1 MQTVYT
7 AVPIMSLLP
16 SSAPLHAPAM
26 PAGGRPRI
34 WAMGISRLSRAFAEL
49 IPAYA
54 ARAEF
59 RIVGRAFEAAASAI
73 NREVREGRVDVVV
86 AGGSNGAYL
95 RQHVDVPVVLVKV
108 TGFDVMSALA
118 TARRISPKVAL
129 VTHASTYAEVD
140 EFVRA
145 FSLDIPRYTYLTEDD
160 ATARV
165 RALKE
170 EGIRVVVGPGMVTD
184 LADKYG
190 LMGVFL
196 YSGNAVRLALEDAI
210 EAARLRRIES
220 TRRDYVNTILAHLNE
235 GVAAVD
241 TEGRVQAFNP
251 AMERFLGT
259 PTGVAVGR
267 KLSTLAPGLAL
278 DAVMESGTRELEAIH
293 RLGDRMVVVN
303 RIPIVGEAGT
313 TGAVLTIQ
321 DANAIHRAD
330 RNLRSRARARPA
342 GVRYSLDDLAGA
354 SPAMSDLRALARRY
368 ALVDSTVLVGGESGT
383 GKEVLAQGMHD
394 ASPRRAFPFIAVNCA
409 AFPESLLESEL
420 FGYEEGAFT
429 GARRGGKAGLFESAH
444 NGTLFL
450 DEVGDMPPALQT
462 RLLRVLQEKQVLPI
476 GGIEAV
482 PINVRVI
489 AATHRDLAARVR
501 EGTFR
506 QDLYYRLNILRIE
519 MPPLRERVAD
529 LPDLAELLY
538 RRAQERLGTKAPQ
551 RLPATVRERL
561 TRYAWPGNIRE
572 LENVTERIA
581 VLVAGAELQPAAL
594 QRELQAAVPE
604 LFSSEN
610 GEGVSRMPM
619 EMEMA
624 MLTAPSEESRSLA
637 GVAKASQ
644 AEHIRR
650 VLAECGGNR
659 TAACAQL
666 GISATTLWRRLKE
679 G

>member
-1 MQTVYT
+1 M
-7 AVPIMSLLP
+7 
-16 SSAPLHAPAM
+16 
-26 PAGGRPRI
+26 
-34 WAMGISRLSRAFAEL
+34 
-49 IPAYA
+49 
-54 ARAEF
+54 
-59 RIVGRAFEAAASAI
+59 
-73 NREVREGRVDVVV
+73 VV

-538 RRAQERLGTKAPQ
+538 RRAQERLGTRTRSACPQ
-551 RLPATVRERL
+551 WCGSASRAMH
-561 TRYAWPGNIRE
+561 WPGNIRE

-610 GEGVSRMPM
+610 GEGMPRMPT
-619 EMEMA
+619 EMA
-624 MLTAPSEESRSLA
+624 ILNAPSERA
-637 GVAKASQ
+637 ARWPAWP
-644 AEHIRR
+644 RR
-650 VLAECGGNR
+650 VRRSTSAGCWRSAAAIGRLPAPSLGSVPPRFGADCGKADR
-659 TAACAQL
+659 
-666 GISATTLWRRLKE
+666 
-679 G
+679 

>member
-1 MQTVYT
+1 MTAPQTSP
-7 AVPIMSLLP
+7 A
-16 SSAPLHAPAM
+16 APA
-26 PAGGRPRI
+26 PAAPRPRI
-34 WAMGISRLSRAFAEL
+34 WTVGISRLTRAFAEL
-49 IPAYA
+49 IPSYTAQ
-54 ARAEF
+54 AEF
-59 RIVGRAFEAAASAI
+59 RILDKGYDAAASAI
-73 NREVREGRVDVVV
+73 ARDGRVDVVV

-140 EFVRA
+140 EFLRA
-145 FSLDIPRYTYLTEDD
+145 FSLTVATYTYLTEDD

-165 RALKE
+165 RALRE
-170 EGIRVVVGPGMVTD
+170 EGVRVVVGPGMVTD
-184 LADKYG
+184 LAERYG
-190 LMGVFL
+190 LVGVFL

-220 TRRDYVNTILAHLNE
+220 ARRDYVNTILAHLNE

-241 TEGRVQAFNP
+241 VEGRIQSFNP

-259 PTGVAVGR
+259 TAAAAAGR
-267 KLSTLAPGLAL
+267 KLAALAPGLGL
-278 DAVMESGTRELEAIH
+278 DSVMQSGTQELEAIH

-330 RNLRSRARARPA
+330 RNLRSRSRARRA
-342 GVRYSLDDLAGA
+342 GVRYTLDDLAGA
-354 SPAMSDLRALARRY
+354 SAAMTDLRALARRY
-368 ALVDSTVLVGGESGT
+368 AAVDSTVLIGGESGT

-394 ASPRRAFPFIAVNCA
+394 ASPRRAFPFVAVNCA
-409 AFPESLLESEL
+409 AFPETLLESEL

-429 GARRGGKAGLFESAH
+429 GARRGGRAGLFESAH

-476 GGIEAV
+476 GGLEAIPV
-482 PINVRVI
+482 NVRVI
-489 AATHRDLAARVR
+489 AATHRDLAALVR
-501 EGTFR
+501 EGSFR
-506 QDLYYRLNILRIE
+506 QDLYYRLNILRID
-519 MPPLRERVAD
+519 MPPLRERAQD
-529 LPDLAELLY
+529 LPDLAELLF
-538 RRAQERLGTKAPQ
+538 RRAQERLSIARPMP
-551 RLPATVRERL
+551 LPAPVRKRL
-561 TRYAWPGNIRE
+561 ADYAWPGNIRE

-581 VLVAGAELQPAAL
+581 VMIAGRKLDGAAL
-594 QRELQAAVPE
+594 LRDLQAAVPE
-604 LFSSEN
+604 LFATPAGVPDA
-610 GEGVSRMPM
+610 GEPVVGGPGG
-619 EMEMA
+619 
-624 MLTAPSEESRSLA
+624 APEVAAPAIADANRSLA
-637 GVAKASQ
+637 GVARASQ
-644 AEHIRR
+644 AAHIRR
-650 VLAECGGNR
+650 VLAECNGDR
-659 TAACAQL
+659 AAACHLL

-679 G
+679 ADGR

>member
-1 MQTVYT
+1 
-7 AVPIMSLLP
+7 
-16 SSAPLHAPAM
+16 
-26 PAGGRPRI
+26 
-34 WAMGISRLSRAFAEL
+34 
-49 IPAYA
+49 
-54 ARAEF
+54 
-59 RIVGRAFEAAASAI
+59 
-73 NREVREGRVDVVV
+73 
-86 AGGSNGAYL
+86 
-95 RQHVDVPVVLVKV
+95 
-108 TGFDVMSALA
+108 
-118 TARRISPKVAL
+118 
-129 VTHASTYAEVD
+129 
-140 EFVRA
+140 
-145 FSLDIPRYTYLTEDD
+145 
-160 ATARV
+160 
-165 RALKE
+165 
-170 EGIRVVVGPGMVTD
+170 
-184 LADKYG
+184 
-190 LMGVFL
+190 
-196 YSGNAVRLALEDAI
+196 
-210 EAARLRRIES
+210 
-220 TRRDYVNTILAHLNE
+220 
-235 GVAAVD
+235 
-241 TEGRVQAFNP
+241 
-251 AMERFLGT
+251 
-259 PTGVAVGR
+259 
-267 KLSTLAPGLAL
+267 
-278 DAVMESGTRELEAIH
+278 
-293 RLGDRMVVVN
+293 
-303 RIPIVGEAGT
+303 
-313 TGAVLTIQ
+313 
-321 DANAIHRAD
+321 
-330 RNLRSRARARPA
+330 
-342 GVRYSLDDLAGA
+342 
-354 SPAMSDLRALARRY
+354 MSDLRALARRY

-538 RRAQERLGTKAPQ
+538 RRAQERLGTQSPQ
-551 RLPATVRERL
+551 RLPAMVRERL

-610 GEGVSRMPM
+610 GEGVARGPRAPKVPI

-666 GISATTLWRRLKE
+666 GISATTLWRRLRE

>member
-1 MQTVYT
+1 MTPLQP
-7 AVPIMSLLP
+7 A
-16 SSAPLHAPAM
+16 APFHAPAM
-26 PAGGRPRI
+26 PAMPAGSRPRI
-34 WAMGISRLSRAFAEL
+34 VAMGISRLSRAFAEL
-49 IPAYA
+49 IPSYA
-54 ARAEF
+54 GRAEF
-59 RIVGRAFEAAASAI
+59 RIVGRAFEAAASLI
-73 NREVREGRVDVVV
+73 NREAREGRVDVVV

-108 TGFDVMSALA
+108 TGFDVMHALA

-170 EGIRVVVGPGMVTD
+170 EGVRVVVGPGMVTD

-190 LMGVFL
+190 LVGVFL

-267 KLSTLAPGLAL
+267 KLATLAPGLAL
-278 DAVMESGTRELEAIH
+278 DGVMQSGTRELEAIH
-293 RLGDRMVVVN
+293 RLGDKMVVVN

-330 RNLRSRARARPA
+330 RNLRSRTRTRSA
-342 GVRYSLDDLAGA
+342 GVRYTLDDLAGA

-368 ALVDSTVLVGGESGT
+368 AVVDSTVLVGGESGT

-394 ASPRRAFPFIAVNCA
+394 ASPRRAFPFVAVNCA

-482 PINVRVI
+482 PVNVRVI

-519 MPPLRERVAD
+519 MPPLRDRVAD

-538 RRAQERLGTKAPQ
+538 RRAQERLGIAAPL
-551 RLPATVRERL
+551 RLPEAVTARL

-581 VLVAGAELQPAAL
+581 VLVAGTQLEPAAL
-594 QRELQAAVPE
+594 HRELQAAVPE
-604 LFSSEN
+604 LFPASGEVPAWIAADVAPAIAMPLEN
-610 GEGVSRMPM
+610 GQ
-619 EMEMA
+619 
-624 MLTAPSEESRSLA
+624 SLA
-637 GVAKASQ
+637 GVARASQ

-659 TAACAQL
+659 AVACAQL
-666 GISATTLWRRLKE
+666 GISATTLWRRLRE
-679 G
+679 A

>member
-1 MQTVYT
+1 MTPSPPTVQQ
-7 AVPIMSLLP
+7 PISLNP
-16 SSAPLHAPAM
+16 SGPVAPGA
-26 PAGGRPRI
+26 RPRI

-54 ARAEF
+54 GRAEF

-73 NREVREGRVDVVV
+73 NREARENRVDVVV

-170 EGIRVVVGPGMVTD
+170 EGVRVVVGPGMVTD

-190 LMGVFL
+190 LVGVFL

-220 TRRDYVNTILAHLNE
+220 TRREYVNTILAHLNE

-241 TEGRVQAFNP
+241 GEGRVQAFNP
-251 AMERFLGT
+251 AMERFLGA
-259 PTGVAVGR
+259 PAGVAVGR
-267 KLSTLAPGLAL
+267 KLSTLAPGLSL
-278 DAVMESGTRELEAIH
+278 DGVMQSGTRELEAIH
-293 RLGDRMVVVN
+293 RLGDKMVVVN
-303 RIPIVGEAGT
+303 RIPIVGETGT

-330 RNLRSRARARPA
+330 RNLRSRSRARAA
-342 GVRYSLDDLAGA
+342 GVRYSLEDLAGD
-354 SPAMSDLRALARRY
+354 SPAMNDLRALARRY
-368 ALVDSTVLVGGESGT
+368 ALVDSTVLVSGESGT

-394 ASPRRAFPFIAVNCA
+394 ASPRRAFPFVAVNCA
-409 AFPESLLESEL
+409 AFPETLLESEL

-450 DEVGDMPPALQT
+450 DEIGDMPPALQT

-476 GGIEAV
+476 GAIEAV
-482 PINVRVI
+482 PVNVRVI
-489 AATHRDLAARVR
+489 AATHRDLSALVR
-501 EGTFR
+501 EGSFR

-519 MPPLRERVAD
+519 MPPLRDRAAD
-529 LPDLAELLY
+529 LPVLAELLY
-538 RRAQERLGTKAPQ
+538 RRAQERLGIAEAQ
-551 RLPATVRERL
+551 ALPAIVRARL
-561 TRYAWPGNIRE
+561 ARYAWPGNIRE

-581 VLVAGAELQPAAL
+581 VLVAGANLTPAAL

-604 LFSSEN
+604 LFSGDQGIAIAMAE
-610 GEGVSRMPM
+610 GEP
-619 EMEMA
+619 A
-624 MLTAPSEESRSLA
+624 QSLA
-637 GVAKASQ
+637 GVSKASQ

-650 VLAECGGNR
+650 VLADCGGNR
-659 TAACAQL
+659 AAACAQL
-666 GISATTLWRRLKE
+666 GISPTTLWRRLRE

>member
-1 MQTVYT
+1 MSSLPAPIPLNPASP
-7 AVPIMSLLP
+7 AVPG
-16 SSAPLHAPAM
+16 A
-26 PAGGRPRI
+26 RPRI
-34 WAMGISRLSRAFAEL
+34 WAMGISRLSRAFADL

-59 RIVGRAFEAAASAI
+59 RIVGRAFESAASAI
-73 NREVREGRVDVVV
+73 NREARENRVDVVV

-140 EFVRA
+140 DFVGT
-145 FSLDIPRYTYLTEDD
+145 FGLDIPRYTYLTEDD

-220 TRRDYVNTILAHLNE
+220 TRRDYVNAILAHLNE

-241 TEGRVQAFNP
+241 AEGRVQAFNP

-259 PTGVAVGR
+259 PAGAAVGR
-267 KLSTLAPGLAL
+267 KLSTLAPGLSL
-278 DAVMESGTRELEAIH
+278 DGVMQSGARELEAIH

-303 RIPIVGEAGT
+303 RIPIVGESGAS
-313 TGAVLTIQ
+313 GAVLTIQ

-330 RNLRSRARARPA
+330 RNLRSRTRARAA
-342 GVRYSLDDLAGA
+342 GVRYSLDDLAGD

-368 ALVDSTVLVGGESGT
+368 AVVDSTVLVSGESGT

-394 ASPRRAFPFIAVNCA
+394 ASPRRAFPFVAVNCA
-409 AFPESLLESEL
+409 AFPEALLESEL

-476 GGIEAV
+476 GGLEAV
-482 PINVRVI
+482 PVNVRVI
-489 AATHRDLAARVR
+489 AATHRDLAALVR

-519 MPPLRERVAD
+519 MPPLRERAAD
-529 LPDLAELLY
+529 LPALATLLY
-538 RRAQERLGTKAPQ
+538 RRAQERLGIDTPQ
-551 RLPATVRERL
+551 PLPDVVRSRLA
-561 TRYAWPGNIRE
+561 RYIWPGNIRE

-581 VLVAGAELQPAAL
+581 VLVAGTDLTPAAL

-604 LFSSEN
+604 LFSGHDMAVLQPPPTDIPEP
-610 GEGVSRMPM
+610 GGAGPAGV
-619 EMEMA
+619 A
-624 MLTAPSEESRSLA
+624 GTQSLA

-659 TAACAQL
+659 AAACAQL
-666 GISATTLWRRLKE
+666 GISATTLWRRLRE